1 MVIEKMDALVWV
13 DDQSKNSNVDSNVWR
28 KATNRTN
35 ERTNEFR
42 DLKYPLKKKKEIN
55 LQNVVR

>member
-28 KATNRTN
+28 KTTNRTN

-42 DLKYPLKKKKEIN
+42 DLKYPLKNKMEIN